1 MPISKKTTVSTAAKS
16 KVVDHSKEIKALET
30 KVEKLEKL
38 LEDAVIKIQSLE
50 ELLKKPVNAK
60 DLDLRKTLS
69 IWNSKLG
76 KRIK

>member
-1 MPISKKTTVSTAAKS
+1 MAISKKTTVSTVANS
-16 KVVDHSKEIKALET
+16 KAVDHSKEIKALEA

-38 LEDAVIKIQSLE
+38 LEDAAIKIQALE
-50 ELLKKPVNAK
+50 ELSKKPVNAK
-60 DLDLRKTLS
+60 DVDLRKTLS

>member
-1 MPISKKTTVSTAAKS
+1 MAISKKTTVSTAAKS
-16 KVVDHSKEIKALET
+16 KVVNHNKEIKALEA

-38 LEDAVIKIQSLE
+38 LKDAAIKIQALE
-50 ELLKKPVNAK
+50 ELSKKPVNAK
-60 DLDLRKTLS
+60 DVDLRKTLS